1 MTTSKIYHFTP
12 WLFLLSL
19 FLLLTVPDLFT
30 PGMFLDGVTYAAVA
44 RNFAFDGDLATHLTY
59 TQTLFPQFVEHPPI
73 HFWLSGMLY
82 KLFGDHEWVE
92 NLYCLITAA
101 FAAFFIAQLWKMLLP
116 AKRNYFWL
124 PVLLWMLVPEV
135 NWSYSNNMLE
145 NTLSVFVLVSTYGYF
160 KYAQSKKIAWL
171 FLAGFFLAVAFF
183 TKGFVA
189 LYIWVLPALYALF
202 LAEKSSLKSAVV
214 QSFLFVFATVIPALI
229 YLWLVPGAA
238 HMTQLYIQKQVVGS
252 IQSVVTV
259 SSRFFIL
266 GDFALKLILPVVV
279 VAAFYIIAKRKKT
292 SISFAKSNTGLAL
305 VLFITALCGVLPI
318 IISLKQRSF
327 YIVSVYPFVAL
338 ALSVVAFP
346 FFEKVAKWFQSKKAL
361 YTTVGMLSLAVAAIF
376 VLQHFG
382 VGRDHDMRDDVA
394 AIRHITGDAA
404 LLKCSPEMRL
414 SESGTHAYLQRF
426 GRLSMGEFVNSPY
439 FIATSAN
446 AISDSLL
453 YQGKALSLYYVEN

>member
-229 YLWLVPGAA
+229 YL
-238 HMTQLYIQKQVVGS
+238 
-252 IQSVVTV
+252 
-259 SSRFFIL
+259 
-266 GDFALKLILPVVV
+266 
-279 VAAFYIIAKRKKT
+279 
-292 SISFAKSNTGLAL
+292 
-305 VLFITALCGVLPI
+305 
-318 IISLKQRSF
+318 
-327 YIVSVYPFVAL
+327 
-338 ALSVVAFP
+338 
-346 FFEKVAKWFQSKKAL
+346 
-361 YTTVGMLSLAVAAIF
+361 
-376 VLQHFG
+376 
-382 VGRDHDMRDDVA
+382 
-394 AIRHITGDAA
+394 
-404 LLKCSPEMRL
+404 
-414 SESGTHAYLQRF
+414 
-426 GRLSMGEFVNSPY
+426 
-439 FIATSAN
+439 
-446 AISDSLL
+446 
-453 YQGKALSLYYVEN
+453 